1 MCIPGDIGE
10 VTGIFYLGV
19 FEQQRLRITGLWK
32 IHIAFDIV
40 RLNLENYCYYSK
52 K

>member
-1 MCIPGDIGE
+1 MQGFILYFSIRDTGE

-32 IHIAFDIV
+32 IHIAFDIE
-40 RLNLENYCYYSK
+40 RLN
-52 K
+52 